1 MAAGESQIY
10 ALVLG
15 RVVGHLREQR
25 AWSQQQ
31 LAAAAGL
38 TQPTLSRIERGQ
50 VLPDAFTLRQLAGA
64 FGMTSAE
71 LTQRIDRALE
81 QTAQVARSSAPAAPQ
96 KKSASTLPWWQ
107 VAVAAAGA
115 AGLAGLVAFAVGSA
129 LDGGKKPRAPG
140 GAPPRPAPPPGR
152 PPAQL
157 PPTRTPRR

>member
-1 MAAGESQIY
+1 MATSESQIY

-15 RVVGHLREQR
+15 RVIGYLREQR
-25 AWSQQQ
+25 AWSQAE

-71 LTQRIDRALE
+71 LTQRIDAALE

-96 KKSASTLPWWQ
+96 KNASKLPWWQ
-107 VAVAAAGA
+107 VAIAAAGA

-129 LDGGKKPRAPG
+129 LDGGKKPRSPAP
-140 GAPPRPAPPPGR
+140 PPRPAAPPGR
-152 PPAQL
+152 APTPPAR
-157 PPTRTPRR
+157 PPRR